1 MPDKL
6 LIVDDD
12 LGVSAL
18 CNRVLSGAGFDVEVV
33 NRPHDALRLLREKSY
48 NLLLLDIRL
57 PEIDGFE
64 LLRLARERDPD
75 LAIVIITGHGTIDTV
90 VEALQHGAEGLVL
103 KPFESGAELVQA
115 VRTAL
120 VKSRQGREA
129 ARSRALRP
137 LFEVSQSL
145 LSEVDLD
152 RLRDLIVSSVQGQ
165 FGSSCVGLYVL
176 EGDSGSLKLLSS
188 QGFPDG
194 VPQVAEVGPE
204 AGLAGRAVAWS
215 LPLWVTREMPGSPA
229 ILRDLRQI
237 EASSALCAPLLRRGK
252 PKGAILVGRA
262 PSSGTFREGDLE
274 LLTILAGQAAVA
286 IENAGLYAEQREYIR
301 RIEDS
306 QSQLVQAEKL
316 AALGRLVGSIAHE
329 VNNPL
334 QAIQNCL
341 HLAWHA
347 GLPEAKRKEY
357 HDLAVSEVQRLIQ
370 TVGQML
376 DFYRPTAADYV
387 PTDLNTLLDETLALA
402 GKPLADKHIEIKKA
416 YRKSLPLVP
425 VVRNNLKQVFLNL
438 LLNAGEAMTD
448 GGQLTLRTTLASEA
462 GQRVAQVSVTDTGT
476 GIGPEHLAKVF
487 EPFYT
492 TKPTGTGIGLAVS
505 YGIVQAH
512 GGSIKVNSTPS
523 GTMFTVALPLE
534 RNAQGLEQ

>member
-1 MPDKL
+1 MADRIL
-6 LIVDDD
+6 VVDDD

-18 CNRVLSGAGFDVEVV
+18 CNRILLGAGFDVEVV
-33 NRPHDALRLLREKSY
+33 NRPHDALHLLSEKRY
-48 NLLLLDIRL
+48 ELLLLDIRL

-103 KPFESGAELVQA
+103 KPFQSGAELVGA
-115 VRTAL
+115 VRQAL
-120 VKSRQGREA
+120 VKARQAHEA

-137 LFEVSQSL
+137 LFEVSQML
-145 LSEVDLD
+145 LSEIDLD
-152 RLRDLIVSSVQGQ
+152 RLSDLIVMAVQGQ
-165 FGSSCVGLYVL
+165 LGPSCVGLYVVQ
-176 EGDSGSLKLLSS
+176 EGAPKLTLLAS
-188 QGFPDG
+188 QGLPENT
-194 VPQVAEVGPE
+194 PAEIESGAE

-215 LPLWVTREMPGSPA
+215 LPLWVTLEMPGSPA
-229 ILRDLRQI
+229 ILRDLEQARV
-237 EASSALCAPLLRRGK
+237 SSALCAPLLRRGQ
-252 PKGAILVGRA
+252 PKGAIMVGRA
-262 PSSGTFREGDLE
+262 AAAGTFREGDLE

-286 IENAGLYAEQREYIR
+286 LENAALYAEQRQYIR

-306 QSQLVQAEKL
+306 QAQLVQAEKL

-357 HDLAVSEVQRLIQ
+357 YDLATGEVQRLIQ
-370 TVGQML
+370 TVRQML

-387 PTDLNTLLDETLALA
+387 AADLSALLEETLTLA
-402 GKPLADKHIEIKKA
+402 AKPLTDKNIAIRRS
-416 YRKSLPLVP
+416 YRKNLPPVP

-438 LLNAGEAMTD
+438 ILNAGEAMPD
-448 GGQLTLRTTLASEA
+448 GGQLTLRTSLGTDG
-462 GQRVAQVSVTDTGT
+462 GQKVAQVSVADTGH
-476 GIGPEHLAKVF
+476 GIDPENLPKVF

-492 TKPTGTGIGLAVS
+492 TKTTGTGIGLAVS

-512 GGSIKVNSTPS
+512 GGSIKVESTPGGS
-523 GTMFTVALPLE
+523 IFTVSLPLRRE
-534 RNAQGLEQ
+534 PEG